1 MARYGELKKQLA
13 GYTEGDLVAALEAKE
28 LADGFASEE
37 GCDDKAKQM
46 FETLSS
52 LMGEILQGD
61 VEDSEKQVAEILKQL
76 EALSVEKSSEV
87 VSAAEPADDAI
98 RIDDPEILFSFLQ
111 EAREHLDT
119 IEDDILKLEREW
131 SEDLVHSIFRAM
143 HTIKGVAG
151 FIGLRGIKSLS
162 HRLENLLDQLRMGNI
177 TISSTCVDILLQ
189 GSDKLNSLVVQ
200 LEEQAEAFSDK
211 GGGYV
216 TESAEGIEEILHKVD
231 SLLAQDQ
238 GNTGAA
244 AKSGEA
250 ISQGVHEKVPAQPE
264 ISSAGPGSNGEET
277 QYDPYADGLITPE
290 MVQKFV
296 EESSDL
302 IDNAEDAIL
311 ALENDPTGKGHLEEA
326 FRVVHTIKGNSGFFW
341 FGSIEGMCMA
351 IEGVLDALRKG
362 DRKVDSKVVNL
373 LLESIDNL
381 RTSMKRVQSGDLK
394 PGPSETASNHA
405 EKAMTSKNEG
415 DYQPLGDLLVQ
426 MGVASRES
434 VEDALELQQMKLGEI
449 LVKQGSAD
457 PDAVE
462 QALQSQGKGTAKAD
476 QLANYKL
483 KRKDIRVDTERLD
496 TLFDLM
502 GELITAEAMVLSSP
516 DLEGYDHPIFDRSA
530 AYLSKISREMQE
542 ITMSIRMIPLDGLF
556 NKMRRLIRDLSKK
569 FDKEI
574 NLEISG
580 EETEMDRNV
589 MEEIS
594 DPLVHIIRNAI
605 DHGVE
610 SREKRKSA
618 GKSEMGTI
626 ELRAR
631 YEGNE
636 IWITIADDGG
646 GLNKDKIVS
655 RAKERGLIQEDQIL
669 PDNEIYQLI
678 FEPGFSTAEQVSEI
692 SGRGVGMDV
701 VKKNIEKLRGKI
713 DITSEVGSGTTFT
726 LKIPLTLAIIEAIN
740 FTVGKQLYALP
751 ITDVIQFHKTQ
762 SKELTT
768 TEGNRQVIKLRGE
781 VLPLIKIY
789 DFFKVKGGMEQ
800 VEEGIVIV
808 VNSGNRRA
816 ALLADEIVGYRQMV
830 IKALPPYL
838 NDLRAVSGCS
848 IMSDGKVSLII
859 DTGSLLMSTLQ

>member
-1 MARYGELKKQLA
+1 MGTYGELKKQLN
-13 GYTEGDLVAALEAKE
+13 GYSEGDLVTALEAKE
-28 LADGFASEE
+28 LAESFAAEKGCPESDKELFSQIASLMEQVLQGTIPDSEAKLSELLQAIEELEE
-37 GCDDKAKQM
+37 GRRE
-46 FETLSS
+46 ETPSFVQ
-52 LMGEILQGD
+52 EA
-61 VEDSEKQVAEILKQL
+61 DS
-76 EALSVEKSSEV
+76 
-87 VSAAEPADDAI
+87 DAI
-98 RIDDPEILFSFLQ
+98 RIDDPEILYSFLQ

-119 IEDDILKLEREW
+119 IEDDILTIEREW
-131 SEDLVHSIFRAM
+131 NEDLVHAIFRSM

-151 FIGLRGIKSLS
+151 FIGLKVVKSLS
-162 HRLENLLDQLRMGNI
+162 HRLENLLDQLRMGHI
-177 TISSTCVDILLQ
+177 TISSKCVDVLLQ
-189 GSDKLNSLVVQ
+189 GSDKLNGLVAT
-200 LEEQAEAFSDK
+200 LEEQAESFSEK

-216 TESAEGIEEILHKVD
+216 SESDDGIDEILSKVDALLARVETPQAEGEAASKRDGAAEEDAAVDTAQTEKAGEEI
-231 SLLAQDQ
+231 
-238 GNTGAA
+238 
-244 AKSGEA
+244 
-250 ISQGVHEKVPAQPE
+250 
-264 ISSAGPGSNGEET
+264 

-302 IDNAEDAIL
+302 IDTAEDAIL
-311 ALENDPTGKGHLEEA
+311 ALENEPTGKGHLEEA
-326 FRVVHTIKGNSGFFW
+326 FRVIHTIKGNSGFFW
-341 FGSIEGMCMA
+341 FGSVEGMCMA

-373 LLESIDNL
+373 LLESVDNL
-381 RTSMKRVQSGDLK
+381 RTSMKQVQSGDLK
-394 PGPSETASNHA
+394 PGPSETASTHA
-405 EKAMTSKNEG
+405 EKAISSKNEG
-415 DYQPLGDLLVQ
+415 DYKPLGDLLVD

-449 LVKQGSAD
+449 LVKQGSAE

-462 QALQSQGKGTAKAD
+462 KALESQGKGGAKAD
-476 QLANYKL
+476 QMASYKL

-502 GELITAEAMVLSSP
+502 GELITAEAMVLNS
-516 DLEGYDHPIFDRSA
+516 DELEGFDHPNFDSSA

-556 NKMRRLIRDLSKK
+556 NKMRRLVRDLSKK

-574 NLEISG
+574 NLEVSG

-610 SREKRKSA
+610 AKEKRKAA
-618 GKSEMGTI
+618 GKREAGTI

-646 GLNKDKIVS
+646 GLDKEKIVA
-655 RAKERGLIQEDQIL
+655 RAKERGVVQEDQNL
-669 PDNEIYQLI
+669 SDSEIYQLI

-701 VKKNIEKLRGKI
+701 VRKNIEKLRGKI

-726 LKIPLTLAIIEAIN
+726 MKIPLTLAIIEAIN

-751 ITDVIQFHKTQ
+751 ITDVIQFHKTK
-762 SKELTT
+762 SSELTT
-768 TEGNRQVIKLRGE
+768 TEGDRQVIKLRGE
-781 VLPLIKIY
+781 VLPLIKIFQ
-789 DFFKVKGGMEQ
+789 FFKVKGGIEK

-859 DTGSLLMSTLQ
+859 DTGSLLSSSLQ